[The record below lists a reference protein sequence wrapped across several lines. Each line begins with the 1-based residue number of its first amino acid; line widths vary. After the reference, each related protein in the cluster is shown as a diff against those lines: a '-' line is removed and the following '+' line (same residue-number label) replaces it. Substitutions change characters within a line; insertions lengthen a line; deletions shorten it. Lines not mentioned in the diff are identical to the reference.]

1 MEVGEPCQP
10 KYYLLMVVSRCW
22 GGAWLVAVSRLASV
36 LASLLL
42 TRCSGA
48 HHASCRAGPR
58 LSEFPASSHSDGPG
72 AHGAAECSSCSQAG
86 KCGTCCKIG
95 PGLAWWPAPGLGWV
109 ANLLGLWAA
118 AERNEKLVDC
128 SMGLLMAACKA
139 DMTRSQP
146 SPASKW
152 ISTNN
157 FLGVNKIFHEARLS
171 TSTHFLNN
179 FPCVCFVTCV
189 TSA

>member
-36 LASLLL
+36 LVSLLL

-58 LSEFPASSHSDGPG
+58 LSEFPDSSHSDGPG
-72 AHGAAECSSCSQAG
+72 AHGAAECSSWSQAG

-95 PGLAWWPAPGLGWV
+95 PGLACTWAGLV
-109 ANLLGLWAA
+109 ANLLRLWAA
-118 AERNEKLVDC
+118 AERNEKLVD
-128 SMGLLMAACKA
+128 
-139 DMTRSQP
+139 
-146 SPASKW
+146 
-152 ISTNN
+152 
-157 FLGVNKIFHEARLS
+157 
-171 TSTHFLNN
+171 
-179 FPCVCFVTCV
+179 
-189 TSA
+189 